1 MNNCP
6 RLCSPA
12 DVDNDGRC
20 KCDRENDV
28 IPKEKMVHILR
39 KLEDQKSSLEELL
52 VYLID
57 THKGFRFIP
66 LYDGLSSLRASI
78 EKFNKVFSSTP
89 KKQITH
95 ERFRKVN
102 QANQIS
108 YANEKFPT

>member
-1 MNNCP
+1 MENFKRICG
-6 RLCSPA
+6 PA
-12 DVDNDGRC
+12 DKDKLGRC
-20 KCDRENDV
+20 KCDCENDV

-78 EKFNKVFSSTP
+78 EKFNKVIHQSFGETEIP
-89 KKQITH
+89 EIIFTG
-95 ERFRKVN
+95 
-102 QANQIS
+102 
-108 YANEKFPT
+108 